1 MRKTIYWLAAL
12 LLLGLSACTIVPIA
26 EIEQIKQSEAFD
38 PATFVDGVWEN
49 QVIPTI
55 VDRAE
60 ELPKVLVA
68 MQADLAG
75 AGASYATVS
84 ASGAF
89 NFVVKGQGTIESVDT
104 ESRNGT
110 AVVTVDGYNGP
121 VKVIVQ
127 VGPLIRGD
135 SIRDGVG
142 FIQFGDFK
150 DQTEFGQVSRELN
163 KRVTENVLGSI
174 DLATLAGKTVNF
186 SGVFTVRTT
195 NQTNIDLSEITIA
208 PVVFEVGG

>member
-75 AGASYATVS
+75 AGESYATVS